1 MEEKAADKLDGIQR
15 HEFGLVA
22 MGRISPA
29 ESDAAILH
37 RHQAPVGNG
46 NPVGVAGQILEDL
59 LGSAKWTLGMD
70 HPLLVFEFSKEA
82 VEFRRLPKPG
92 ERAGK
97 AQFLLAIGAAE
108 QSQKGAA
115 EAGAPMGHS
124 NEGKKLDS
132 WDARPIARL
141 EMGRG
146 EYGRI

>member
-1 MEEKAADKLDGIQR
+1 MS
-15 HEFGLVA
+15 LVWL
-22 MGRISPA
+22 PWA
-29 ESDAAILH
+29 ESLQRKVTRDAAILH

-70 HPLLVFEFSKEA
+70 HPLLVFEFSKEP

-108 QSQKGAA
+108 QSQNGAA
-115 EAGAPMGHS
+115 EACAEHLAGQEEA
-124 NEGKKLDS
+124 
-132 WDARPIARL
+132 WIAYADPTRAI
-141 EMGRG
+141 GR
-146 EYGRI
+146 